1 MRVLR
6 AVLAFIAVGA
16 GAACVL
22 LLALGAPGVELG
34 TLWHQAGPESLNL
47 TQAVTQRYIHP
58 SLWTHVLLPVL
69 LTPAWIFFA
78 VMAAVSLLL
87 WLVLLR
93 RRASER

>member
-6 AVLAFIAVGA
+6 VVLVIIAI
-16 GAACVL
+16 GAAVASVL
-22 LLALGAPGVELG
+22 LLGLGAPGVELG

-58 SLWTHVLLPVL
+58 SLWTHVLLPIL

-78 VMAAVSLLL
+78 VVAIVTLVL

-93 RRASER
+93 RRPSGR